1 MALAWTL
8 LFTKV
13 PLDAWMVFLQLASK
27 QTLQGRLRQT
37 TCNHSWQKSTGTVV
51 ITSFHR
57 GGEPIHQYLQD
68 LPVHLFVA
76 DYRGY
81 GTLAY
86 LQLLAGLLGEPREFL
101 RVEVGQVANH
111 LWQLFWKTSG
121 SQMALPLLFPWFHW
135 AIWGRATGRKIVGA
149 AQFVQFPGCIQYILF
164 GYVRIFDVVWLHFH

>member
-1 MALAWTL
+1 
-8 LFTKV
+8 
-13 PLDAWMVFLQLASK
+13 MVFLQLASK

-37 TCNHSWQKSTGTVV
+37 TYNHSWQKSTGTVV
-51 ITSFHR
+51 ITSFHW

-111 LWQLFWKTSG
+111 LWQLF
-121 SQMALPLLFPWFHW
+121 
-135 AIWGRATGRKIVGA
+135 
-149 AQFVQFPGCIQYILF
+149 
-164 GYVRIFDVVWLHFH
+164 